1 MSILCIQC
9 PPIESQASWTEITMS
24 ASKETLVL
32 SLKVMGIKVSMVCS
46 LKVVLVLSLIE
57 PFLSGKACRKPAS
70 LQMPRKR
77 HSLATLPGSCC
88 KGLEH
93 PGLFWWRQLWNQR
106 KTGYW
111 ALHISI
117 SLQIAHS
124 LKLFLVMS
132 FACSKLSVN
141 EIFRSES
148 IYLYVSSCVCL
159 LFLNF
164 ISMRCIFYCCR

>member
-1 MSILCIQC
+1 
-9 PPIESQASWTEITMS
+9 
-24 ASKETLVL
+24 
-32 SLKVMGIKVSMVCS
+32 MGIKVSVVCS
-46 LKVVLVLSLIE
+46 LKGVLVLSLIE

-70 LQMPRKR
+70 LQMPCKR
-77 HSLATLPGSCC
+77 HSLATLPGSCW

-93 PGLFWWRQLWNQR
+93 PGLFCWR
-106 KTGYW
+106 GYPFKVCDYCYEDSCEIREKLDIELFTS
-111 ALHISI
+111 AFLSR
-117 SLQIAHS
+117 LPT
-124 LKLFLVMS
+124 LKLFLVIS

>member
-1 MSILCIQC
+1 MSILFIQC

-93 PGLFWWRQLWNQR
+93 PGLFCWRGYPFKVCDYCYEDSCEIREKLDIELFTSAFLSRLPTLWN
-106 KTGYW
+106 
-111 ALHISI
+111 
-117 SLQIAHS
+117 
-124 LKLFLVMS
+124 
-132 FACSKLSVN
+132 CSWWWVLPV
-141 EIFRSES
+141 
-148 IYLYVSSCVCL
+148 
-159 LFLNF
+159 LNF
-164 ISMRCIFYCCR
+164 L